1 MKVRAELYSRL
12 REIAGASSAE
22 VTLPEDATAG
32 DLVQKLCS
40 DHPRLRD
47 FDKSMLFGIG
57 VEFVDRQHVLKEGD
71 VVAIMPP
78 VQGG

>member
-1 MKVRAELYSRL
+1 LKVTAEFYSRL
-12 REIAGASSAE
+12 REIVGAPSLKITLNDGATVAE
-22 VTLPEDATAG
+22 LMKE
-32 DLVQKLCS
+32 LS
-40 DHPRLRD
+40 REHPRLRD

-57 VEFVDRQHVLKEGD
+57 VEFVDRDHLLKDGD